1 MKRTDVRNRRRL
13 ALTAET
19 IAQLTQLTV
28 FELVDVRGGLPPA
41 SKPDPGGC
49 SGANPCSH
57 GC

>member
-19 IAQLTQLTV
+19 IAELTQLTV
-28 FELVDVRGGLPPA
+28 SELVDVRGGLPAA

-49 SGANPCSH
+49 SGAAPCSH